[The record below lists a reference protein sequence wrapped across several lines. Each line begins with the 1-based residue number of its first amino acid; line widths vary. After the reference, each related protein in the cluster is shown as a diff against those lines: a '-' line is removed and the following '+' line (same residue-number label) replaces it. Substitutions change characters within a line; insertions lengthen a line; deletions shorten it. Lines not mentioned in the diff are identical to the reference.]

1 MMCIVCGSDRLLYI
15 YSLNFKRKHWTRTK
29 KLLMLKSLE
38 TSPSVFRMI
47 LVPQRRRKSVFV
59 APIQMMRK
67 MLVRRQMPSYS
78 NGQPTYARCLFN
90 FQLIFQVFLWKLM
103 VLFFSILASP
113 VRSQHAC
120 NEQGFLRNL
129 VRPLPA
135 LV

>member
-78 NGQPTYARCLFN
+78 NGQPLTLD
-90 FQLIFQVFLWKLM
+90 VFLT
-103 VLFFSILASP
+103 FS
-113 VRSQHAC
+113 
-120 NEQGFLRNL
+120 
-129 VRPLPA
+129 
-135 LV
+135 